1 MKNWTSSPPIVPIDK
16 RQEKLVPRFHS
27 PPLPP
32 LLSSPLKSNFNENA
46 AIFHRCRNRNF
57 YTSPSPPRS
66 PIKIDPSQ
74 LFRHRFRSIF
84 SYHEIGGYISSL
96 RGGIKVEEEG
106 RLGIPRIS
114 QLRLLH
120 RALIA
125 PGNFP
130 GTGFTAL
137 FSPVALECSLSP
149 KGKLGTNTACSRKR
163 EKKWREREREKR
175 IERGQRHEIAVR
187 EWRHCVPPLFLD
199 LVKPAPLLNFALGE
213 EEMVTNNFIEVTPIV
228 SLLLLQERARIIL
241 RPCVCSSD
249 LFTANPWLKPED

>member
-1 MKNWTSSPPIVPIDK
+1 M
-16 RQEKLVPRFHS
+16 VPRFHFHP
-27 PPLPP
+27 PPLP
-32 LLSSPLKSNFNENA
+32 SSPLKSNFNENA

-96 RGGIKVEEEG
+96 RGGVKVEEEG

-120 RALIA
+120 RAIIA